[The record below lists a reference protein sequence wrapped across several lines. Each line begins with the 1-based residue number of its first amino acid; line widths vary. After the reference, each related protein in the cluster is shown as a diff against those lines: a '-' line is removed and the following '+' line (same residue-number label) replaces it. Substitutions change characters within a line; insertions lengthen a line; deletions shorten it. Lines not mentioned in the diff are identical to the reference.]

1 MTLCHPSFIIYFFFQ
16 EVCGV
21 YSRKTFS
28 IIWYFHRA
36 HLRISLVWNFI
47 YLQKELFYILKHLTQ
62 IYVPENM
69 FHTAVREK
77 TVLFLLSLRLHCFSK
92 HMHPKQ
98 GTQMW
103 FNIFFYNLREHLLSL
118 VIWNFYYRQLIM
130 YIMSYFKTKKC
141 TILECCIQY
150 AYRTVHAGRNG
161 SRYQKLPFVL

>member
-47 YLQKELFYILKHLTQ
+47 YLQKELCYILKHLTQ

-69 FHTAVREK
+69 FHTTVREK

-130 YIMSYFKTKKC
+130 HF
-141 TILECCIQY
+141 
-150 AYRTVHAGRNG
+150 
-161 SRYQKLPFVL
+161 